1 MHQPEKLSSGVGLW
15 VWIVGALI
23 VLGGLYMFVQGGQQ
37 ESAMTDQDDAMM
49 QSDAKMMQPDAMEPT
64 DGLPTDQAGE
74 GAMTQPME
82 DAMMAKAGKYVAY
95 DPAKLAMAQEGKVI
109 LFFRASWCPTCR
121 ALDADIKTN
130 AQSIPAGVAILD
142 VDYDQYGD
150 LKKKY
155 GVTYQHT
162 LVQVDAQGNELKQWS
177 GSPKLADLLEELR

>member
-1 MHQPEKLSSGVGLW
+1 MHQPEKLSSDVSLW
-15 VWIVGALI
+15 VWIVGALV

-49 QSDAKMMQPDAMEPT
+49 QSDAKMMQPDAMA
-64 DGLPTDQAGE
+64 PTDQAGE
-74 GAMTQPME
+74 ETMMQPTE
-82 DAMMAKAGKYVAY
+82 DAMMAKAGEYVAY
-95 DPAKLAMAQEGKVI
+95 DPAKLALAQEGKVI

-121 ALDADIKTN
+121 ALDADIKAN
-130 AQSIPAGVAILD
+130 AQSIPAGVTILD
-142 VDYDQYGD
+142 VDYDRYGD

-177 GSPKLADLLEELR
+177 GSPKLADLLKELR